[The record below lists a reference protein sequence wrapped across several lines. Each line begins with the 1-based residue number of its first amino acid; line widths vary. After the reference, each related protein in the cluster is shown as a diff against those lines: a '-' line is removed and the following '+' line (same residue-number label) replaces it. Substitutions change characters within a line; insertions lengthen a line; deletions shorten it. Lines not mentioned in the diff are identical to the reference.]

1 MTSSTKDN
9 ILVLGYY
16 DRGNLGDEQ
25 YKLTF
30 PMILKYN
37 TLTFKSVDDISSIP
51 EDISIVVIGGG
62 DVINLYFMKKIQ
74 KLVENFVGKVYA
86 VSVGIPYDI
95 SPEYLYIF
103 DHIFTRSETD
113 YQLAVSKVGTNNV
126 SITKDLAFKI
136 NVEPNRRMN
145 PMTRIGLCFATP
157 YFYKNDN
164 KQQLFDSILYTLQ
177 TYYEA
182 YNQNLIYHFLPFNT
196 SGAINEDDTFINKE
210 FAEKF
215 DEIGIPYELH
225 NNDLKNPIDM
235 LNFINN
241 NTDINICMRYHSIIF
256 SAIAGKR
263 FIALYTTSKI
273 DNILS
278 DLEYNGLYAIKLEV
292 DEHYKPVNVDGGFLN
307 KVLNAAVADNQ
318 IDQPYIEKNIYNDI
332 TNKIFVD
339 KKQANV
345 LMHAR
350 LDSFENVI
358 TSTKRALVQFLNI
371 TTQKADEIMVNHGVF
386 DKHDKTYLQLARL
399 LSFIITGEVNHPTVW
414 GLAENMAKEDFVL
427 FDAVKYIWTLHK
439 QQYDELENLKLY
451 APTTSIQRKTLFN
464 VDYIFNNNFSQY
476 HRSGWAYVIGG
487 LMNFDASHLLRKSNI
502 NVDIYVDRSFHWGK
516 DILNYLGVLPY
527 KDPWYGFIHHT
538 FNITHSEYNCY
549 NLLKVP
555 EFISSLET
563 CQGLFVLTKYLEN
576 QLRTELTKLGINTP
590 IFTVYHPTEFVENNF
605 SLEKFV
611 RNTSKKAVQI
621 GAWLRNPYS
630 IYELPLPIKNNLKV
644 HKAALKGKD
653 MNNYF
658 PPKDLEKILV
668 DNLLIPDG
676 NDDNCISRDPISR
689 DPMCRDTHVNKFSQG
704 LVDSILNNVLTVEVI
719 EKLNNEDYD
728 NILSKNVVF
737 LNLIDC
743 SAVNT
748 VIECIVRNTP
758 LIVNRHP
765 ALEEILGENYPGFY
779 SSLYEASKMLQSY
792 YSIYQ
797 IYNYMT
803 RLDKTRYKLDSFL
816 DDVQNIILTGAQPK
830 NYNLFLDMSKDRFI
844 GIKRFLPKTSPKF
857 SFETIFKH

>member
-51 EDISIVVIGGG
+51 EDISIIVVGGG

-136 NVEPNRRMN
+136 NVVPNRRMN

-157 YFYKNDN
+157 YFYKNNN
-164 KQQLFDSILYTLQ
+164 KQQLFDSILYSLQ
-177 TYYEA
+177 TYYEV

-215 DEIGIPYELH
+215 DEIGIPYQLH

-241 NTDINICMRYHSIIF
+241 NTDVNICMRYHSIIF

-278 DLEYNGLYAIKLEV
+278 DLEYNGLYAIRLEV

-350 LDSFENVI
+350 LNSFENVI

-386 DKHDKTYLQLARL
+386 NKHDKTYLQLARL

-439 QQYDELENLKLY
+439 RQYDELENLKLY
-451 APTTSIQRKTLFN
+451 APTTAIERKTLFN

-502 NVDIYVDRSFHWGK
+502 NLDIYVDRSFHWGK

-538 FNITHSEYNCY
+538 FNTTHSEYNCY
-549 NLLKVP
+549 NLLEVP

-611 RNTSKKAVQI
+611 RNTSRKAVQI

-676 NDDNCISRDPISR
+676 NDDNCISRNPISR

-816 DDVQNIILTGAQPK
+816 DDVQNIILTGAQSK

-857 SFETIFKH
+857 NFESIFKH

>member
-1 MTSSTKDN
+1 
-9 ILVLGYY
+9 
-16 DRGNLGDEQ
+16 
-25 YKLTF
+25 
-30 PMILKYN
+30 MILKYN

-196 SGAINEDDTFINKE
+196 SGAINEDYTFINKE